1 MLILIGAA
9 IVMISTLG
17 GFMIAGGNPMVLLH
31 VSEFVVILGV
41 ALGVLI
47 IASPGH
53 LLKEILHKTKSAIT
67 GKEID
72 RAQYEELFKLV
83 YELFLLGR
91 KNGLIALEEHVT
103 DPEKS
108 SIFSKYPGFLA
119 QKIPLEFLLN
129 SIRPII
135 DGRIKPDQLEDL
147 MEAEL
152 DAKESESEHPVH
164 LLQMVGDS
172 LPGIG
177 IVAAVLG
184 IINTMASIAEG
195 PEAVGEKVAAALT
208 GTLLGIFVAY
218 GFVNPLANRIKLI
231 NGTDNQY
238 LRCIMISVAGFAKG
252 LAPVSA
258 VETARRSLDRVVQPD
273 GDELESMLKALPAP
287 GKSG

>member
-9 IVMISTLG
+9 VVLLSTLG
-17 GFMIAGGNPMVLLH
+17 GFMIAGGNPVVLLH

-41 ALGVLI
+41 AAGVLI

-53 LLKEILHKTKSAIT
+53 LLKEILHKVMGAI
-67 GKEID
+67 KDKPVERD
-72 RAQYEELFKLV
+72 DYVELFKLV

-91 KNGLIALEEHVT
+91 RNGLIALEEHVSAP
-103 DPEKS
+103 DES
-108 SIFSKYPGFLA
+108 SIFARYPDFLKRA
-119 QKIPLEFLLN
+119 DPCEFLLN

-135 DGRIKPDQLEDL
+135 DGRIKPDQLEEL
-147 MEAEL
+147 MNAEL
-152 DAKESESEHPVH
+152 EAKEIEAEHPVH

-184 IINTMASIAEG
+184 IINTMASISEG
-195 PEAVGEKVAAALT
+195 PEAVGQKVAAALT

-218 GFVNPLANRIKLI
+218 GFVNPLATRVKFNNSADL
-231 NGTDNQY
+231 QY
-238 LRCIMISVAGFAKG
+238 LRCIMISVSGFAKG

-258 VETARRSLDRVVQPD
+258 VEIARRSLEKVVQPD
-273 GDELESMLKALPAP
+273 GEELEALLKALPVP
-287 GKSG
+287 GKI